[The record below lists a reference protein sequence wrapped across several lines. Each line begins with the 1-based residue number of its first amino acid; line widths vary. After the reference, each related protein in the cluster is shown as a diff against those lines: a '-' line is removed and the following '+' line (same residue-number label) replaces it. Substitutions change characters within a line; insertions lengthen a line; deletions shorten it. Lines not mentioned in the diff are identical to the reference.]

1 MSGKNPE
8 PLNVELVNGYYI
20 FIDLKAGYRVGNAG
34 YWMLQ
39 ASPLA
44 TPWQAGFDERPAMR
58 DFKPQAKRSFSEAL
72 LERRAL

>member
-1 MSGKNPE
+1 LIALSGLEEQP
-8 PLNVELVNGYYI
+8 
-20 FIDLKAGYRVGNAG
+20 F
-34 YWMLQ
+34 Q

-58 DFKPQAKRSFSEAL
+58 DFKPKAKRSFSEAL